1 MKNPLHGRI
10 QSRPIRPPP
19 HSIPVS
25 YPSPWGKT
33 YILPGSCTY
42 HIENGGD
49 TTVKSTLVGYVR
61 KSNGKGALKLS
72 ISKDA
77 FEEAEKYLSQDG
89 SEYVGLVINIARVQ
103 EILEGTR
110 DVTSICQ
117 IAAGT

>member
-1 MKNPLHGRI
+1 MNPPTFLFQH
-10 QSRPIRPPP
+10 
-19 HSIPVS
+19 
-25 YPSPWGKT
+25 
-33 YILPGSCTY
+33 
-42 HIENGGD
+42 GGD

-61 KSNGKGALKLS
+61 KSNGNGALKLS

-77 FEEAEKYLSQDG
+77 FEEAERYQSQDG
-89 SEYVGLVINIARVQ
+89 KEYVGLVINIARVQ